1 MRRRVALPW
10 GYLGCEALQR
20 PKQIHGLQGGRNHHY
35 IIQPTKLAAWQAF
48 CFLNARDV
56 GSAGSTTMPEAGVSP
71 CKGQYWRQAAC
82 PQFEAAR
89 ASNRNETTASQA
101 CRFHAS
107 VTAKILQSGQFSG
120 KTPRSCLD
128 EDRTC
133 GIRQP
138 ILMVHD
144 HF

>member
-1 MRRRVALPW
+1 MATNGGTKRRGQKINCYNLMLLKFHLSNDAESFLRHHFEFQRISKKPAKLTAL
-10 GYLGCEALQR
+10 R
-20 PKQIHGLQGGRNHHY
+20 
-35 IIQPTKLAAWQAF
+35 AF

-133 GIRQP
+133 GIR
-138 ILMVHD
+138 
-144 HF
+144 